1 MIVKAQRNRKH
12 RDICIGKVYP
22 VIFKNDSK
30 NNEIRIVDDFGSLS
44 VYEIEN
50 FELYKNKIENY
61 IAFDNE
67 LVYKTVAYDSFLED
81 YYEDKKEA
89 VNRLKES
96 VKEIYKNEFS
106 EKELVKL
113 ILSDM
118 YSSDEKSDF
127 IYAVSSKLSI
137 EYVGTLA
144 QYFINNFDSAI
155 DNSELICN
163 LLSKFHNQEV
173 YHLFLKYLNEGK
185 TNQKSVKNIIINYF
199 DNYYTL
205 K

>member
-1 MIVKAQRNRKH
+1 MIVKAQRNKKH
-12 RDICIGKVYP
+12 RDICIGKFYP
-22 VIFKNDSK
+22 VIFKSDSK

-50 FELYKNKIENY
+50 FKLYKNKIENY
-61 IAFDNE
+61 ITFDNE

-106 EKELVKL
+106 EEELVKL

-185 TNQKSVKNIIINYF
+185 TSQKSVENIIINYF

>member
-118 YSSDEKSDF
+118 YSSDEKTDF
-127 IYAVSSKLSI
+127 IYAISSKLST
-137 EYVGTLA
+137 EYVGTIA
-144 QYFINNFDSAI
+144 QYFINNFDNAI
-155 DNSELICN
+155 DNSVLICN
-163 LLSKFHNQEV
+163 LLSKFHNQEI

-185 TNQKSVKNIIINYF
+185 TNQKSVENIIMNYF

>member
-1 MIVKAQRNRKH
+1 MIVKAQRNKKH

-22 VIFKNDSK
+22 VIFKSDSK

-50 FELYKNKIENY
+50 FKLYKNKIENY
-61 IAFDNE
+61 ITFDNE

-106 EKELVKL
+106 EEELVKL

-118 YSSDEKSDF
+118 YSSDEKADF
-127 IYAVSSKLSI
+127 IYAVSSKLST
-137 EYVGTLA
+137 EYVGTIA
-144 QYFINNFDSAI
+144 KYFINNFDSAI
-155 DNSELICN
+155 DNSVLICN

-185 TNQKSVKNIIINYF
+185 TNQKSVENIIINYF

>member
-1 MIVKAQRNRKH
+1 MIVKAQRNKKH

-118 YSSDEKSDF
+118 YSSDEKADF
-127 IYAVSSKLSI
+127 IYAISSKLST
-137 EYVGTLA
+137 EYVGTIA
-144 QYFINNFDSAI
+144 QYFINNFDNAI
-155 DNSELICN
+155 DNSVLICN
-163 LLSKFHNQEV
+163 LLSKFHNQEI

-185 TNQKSVKNIIINYF
+185 INQKSVEKIIINYF

>member
-1 MIVKAQRNRKH
+1 MIVKAQRNKKH

-106 EKELVKL
+106 EEELVKL

-185 TNQKSVKNIIINYF
+185 TNQKSVENIIMNYF